1 MPIRL
6 RVIPALILVTLFAT
20 VANAASVIVELSGE
34 PAAMAAARAKKDGHP
49 WSAAQV
55 ENYRSRLAG
64 SQAKFLDALRAQN
77 IPFTIGGVSVN
88 NVRIDFAYTLVFNG
102 INLEVADAAI
112 PLIQAMPQVKKVHAN
127 DMLHTS
133 LDVSVPYIRAP
144 QVYGAIKEVTRFDH
158 ANEGYEG
165 QGVYLSVIDS
175 GIEWHHEM
183 FGGDPTPPRLG
194 VAPATASGTNEK
206 VVYYLPLADVV
217 VEDGLGHGT
226 HVASTAAGYQG
237 FAPGADGLPN
247 TADDI
252 RMHGVAPQARIM
264 SYKVCSDAG
273 SIAGQAAPVG
283 GCLSAAIT
291 MAIED
296 SVSPRTV
303 NGLPKPVAQVINMSL
318 GGSGG
323 PDSVTAIAAD
333 NAVRLGC
340 SVVAAGGNSGPGE
353 GTVGAPCTGRLVT
366 CVGNSID
373 PAGSWSTDVLAP
385 SAVNRLLPGG
395 VTPAA
400 NLPAASGQR
409 SGMQLIPMSGATE
422 PPKAGVAQYYVYV
435 AGGETPASYPASVA
449 GRIALVKTSL
459 PSTFAQIANSAAL
472 AGAVAVF
479 NRTDTANPTA
489 VKATIPAANLPV
501 ADFDYLVSLM
511 GAGASPASGT
521 LSTYPIRINSFYGN
535 TLMNSSSSRGP
546 VEGYGQVK
554 PDVTAP
560 GTNILAAMPPASL
573 LGVLAQGNYG
583 SISGTS
589 MASPHVAGAT
599 ALVRQAHPTWNPDMV
614 RTALGNSSTNLR
626 NESGAAKADGTTAE
640 SIIDQGSGLIDVQH
654 AVNIKALMGV
664 TSTDLN
670 LPSILGSHSFGEV
683 PAIGSRGVVSRSV
696 VVTIRDLSGTAG
708 SYALSVANNR
718 GLELSGVSVTAS
730 PSTVAVAANGSATF
744 TVTASIDGSVVTSGA
759 PLQLQWYVRAAR
771 QDGAES
777 LVMPF
782 YLRATQTFPS
792 AASLAP
798 IADDATPD
806 QQAGVDRDGRYT
818 INWSYPASDP
828 ARPCGYRVEETRPAA
843 AGTIWFDDAEETLV
857 DSNSKWVAAD
867 WTSRPHAGTTT
878 MGYGALYIDND
889 SATLTMATDVSL
901 PRALVTL
908 TFDAFQDTEPDF
920 DYAYVD
926 ISTDHGAGWT
936 QLARYTGNF
945 TGQRSIDLSAFAGS
959 DVRLRFRLVSDDNLS
974 APAYQGWSVDNI
986 RIQAGAAFE
995 TLATVGGTSY
1005 AVSGKPDGAYAYR
1018 ITALFGN
1025 CASNPFATLPSN
1037 IEQITVQNA
1046 TAPPTASFT
1055 GAPNSSDIGQTVTFD
1070 AAASHDNDSVN
1081 GGSPGIAQYWWS
1093 FGDGTTASGRTV
1105 THAYSASG
1113 TYRVSLTV
1121 IDDDGESAS
1130 AESEQEVT
1138 TLQAGP

>member
-6 RVIPALILVTLFAT
+6 RLIPLVLALTLFAS
-20 VANAASVIVELSGE
+20 VANAGSVIVELSQE
-34 PAAMAAARAKKDGHP
+34 PAAMAAARARQAGHP
-49 WSAAQV
+49 WSTAQI
-55 ENYRSRLAG
+55 ENYRSSLAA
-64 SQAKFLDALRAQN
+64 SQQQFLAALRAQN
-77 IPFTIGGVSVN
+77 IPFTIGGVTVS

-102 INLEVADAAI
+102 INLVVADAAI
-112 PLIQAMPQVKKVHAN
+112 PVIQAMPQVKKVHR
-127 DMLHTS
+127 DEVLHTT

-144 QVYGAIKEVTRFDH
+144 QVYGAIKELTRFDH

-165 QGVYLSVIDS
+165 QGVVISIIDS
-175 GIEWHHEM
+175 GVEWHHEM

-194 VAPATASGTNEK
+194 VAPATVSGTNEK
-206 VVYYLPLADVV
+206 IIYYLPLADVV

-237 FAPGADGLPN
+237 FAPGPDGLPN
-247 TADDI
+247 TADDLKL
-252 RMHGVAPQARIM
+252 HGVAPQARLM

-283 GCLSAAIT
+283 GCVSAAIT

-296 SVSPRTV
+296 SVSSRTV
-303 NGLPKPVAQVINMSL
+303 TGFPKPIAQVINMSL

-323 PDSVTAIAAD
+323 PDAVTSIAAD

-353 GTVGAPCTGRLVT
+353 STVGSPCTGRLVT
-366 CVGNSID
+366 CVANSID
-373 PAGSWSTDVLAP
+373 PAGSWSADVLAP
-385 SAVNRLLPGG
+385 SAVNRLLPGA
-395 VTPAA
+395 VTPAN
-400 NLPAASGQR
+400 NLAAASNQR
-409 SGMQLIPMSGATE
+409 SGMQLIPMSGATD
-422 PPKAGVAQYYVYV
+422 PPKNGVAQYYVYV
-435 AGGETPASYPASVA
+435 SGGETPLSYPATVA
-449 GRIALVKTSL
+449 GRIALVQTSL
-459 PSTFAQIANSAAL
+459 PSTFAQIANSAAA
-472 AGAVAVF
+472 AGAIAVF

-489 VKATIPAANLPV
+489 VKATIPAANMPV

-511 GAGASPASGT
+511 GAGATPPSGT

-573 LGVLAQGNYG
+573 LGILAQGNYG

-599 ALVRQAHPTWNPDMV
+599 ALVRQAHPLWTPDEV

-626 NESGAAKADGTTAE
+626 NENGVGKADGNTIE
-640 SIIDQGSGLIDVQH
+640 SVIDQGSGLIDVQH

-664 TSTDLN
+664 TSTDVN

-683 PAIGSRGVVSRSV
+683 PAINAQGVVSRSV
-696 VVTIRDLSGTAG
+696 TVTIRDVSGTAG
-708 SYALSVANNR
+708 SYALTVANNR
-718 GLELSGVSVTAS
+718 GLELSGISVTTNPSIVSV
-730 PSTVAVAANGSATF
+730 PANGSATF
-744 TVTASIDGSVVTSGA
+744 TVTASINGSVVTTGA

-771 QDGAES
+771 QDGAETIG
-777 LVMPF
+777 MPF
-782 YLRATQTFPS
+782 YLRAVQTTPAAATLS
-792 AASLAP
+792 A
-798 IADDATPD
+798 IADDPTPD
-806 QQAGVDRDGRYT
+806 QQNGIDRDGRYT
-818 INWSYPASDP
+818 LNWTYPPNQP
-828 ARPCGYRVEETRPAA
+828 AVPCGYRVEETRPAA
-843 AGTIWFDDAEETLV
+843 AGTLWYDDAEETLV
-857 DSNSKWVAAD
+857 DSNSRWTAAD
-867 WTSRPHAGTTT
+867 WTSRPHAGTLS
-878 MGYGALYIDND
+878 MGYGAAYIDND
-889 SATLTMATDVSL
+889 VATLTMNADVSL

-926 ISTDHGAGWT
+926 VSTDHGAGWT
-936 QLARYTGNF
+936 QVARYTGNF
-945 TGQRSIDLSAFAGS
+945 TGQRSIDLSPFAGQ

-986 RIQAGAAFE
+986 RIQAGAAFD
-995 TLATVGGTSY
+995 TLATVTGTTY
-1005 AVSGKPDGAYAYR
+1005 AISGKSDGTYAYR
-1018 ITALFGN
+1018 VTALFGN
-1025 CASNPFATLPSN
+1025 CASNPFAALPSN
-1037 IEQITVQNA
+1037 IQQIDVASA

-1055 GAPNSSDIGQTVTFD
+1055 SSPNSSDIGQAVTFD
-1070 AAASHDNDSVN
+1070 ASASHDNDSVN
-1081 GGSPGIAQYWWS
+1081 GGAPGIAQYWWS
-1093 FGDGTTASGRTV
+1093 FGDGTTATGRIV
-1105 THAYSASG
+1105 THSYAAGG
-1113 TYRVSLTV
+1113 TYRVSLTI

-1130 AESEQEVT
+1130 AEGQQEVT
-1138 TLQAGP
+1138 DLEAH